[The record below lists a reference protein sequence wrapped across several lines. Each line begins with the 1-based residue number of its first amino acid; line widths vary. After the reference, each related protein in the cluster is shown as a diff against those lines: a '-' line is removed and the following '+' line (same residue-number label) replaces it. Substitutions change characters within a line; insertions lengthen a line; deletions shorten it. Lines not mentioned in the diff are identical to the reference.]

1 MCLGKIAAHLHP
13 QIRQKVLVSAFV
25 RATRDAFP
33 PARQAGVLALAAT
46 QQYFLLSEVAN
57 RVLPALC
64 PLTADPEKQVSFLL
78 FNTLTK
84 YLLPLVWQGDG

>member
-1 MCLGKIAAHLHP
+1 MCLGKIASHLHP

-46 QQYFLLSEVAN
+46 QQYFLLAEVAN

-64 PLTADPEKQVSFLL
+64 PLTADPEKQVMIYVCMLFYVSLGMPTLL
-78 FNTLTK
+78 
-84 YLLPLVWQGDG
+84 